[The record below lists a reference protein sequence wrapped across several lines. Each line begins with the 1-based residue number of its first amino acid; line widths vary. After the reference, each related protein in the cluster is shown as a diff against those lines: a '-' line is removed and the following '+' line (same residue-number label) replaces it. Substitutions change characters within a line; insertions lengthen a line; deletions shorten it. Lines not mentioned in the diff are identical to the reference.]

1 MRDIFFF
8 ALDNIDFSEDI
19 VDGKNTL
26 LGTVLIAFQQQTG
39 CAIRVQER
47 LELEK
52 PSREKSLSHV
62 PSTIVDLMPCHI
74 NRNPKPKESKQY
86 PEYRQSQDVEIPKSE
101 KTDVAWLFCRSLER
115 INPVEGAKPWVE
127 ENHSFDKE
135 EMQAATL
142 RTDSDDSVKVYL
154 KYDDCD
160 GYVPPWAAFNSML
173 DKRNSQ
179 NTSIH
184 VIPLIASPAH
194 EWQTLMTVLKHAQHI
209 NAEVVGPERKT
220 NVTLDMDLYAR
231 ALKLQ
236 TLMPEFKNSLVLR
249 IGEFHTVLCALRAL
263 GGIIENSGIDNSW
276 EESNLYSPATVRQI
290 LEGKHL
296 KRALNAHAMTAEV
309 LFDLLVKER
318 SIAEVTAKCA
328 EPLKSMQKSVI
339 CYGYDK
345 VAKAKQT
352 VVRAMEE
359 EQFQENLLHLCNDLK
374 AQSPISS
381 FLLDYMA
388 IFQNILSF
396 IRASREGN
404 WLLHL
409 ATLEQLCPLF
419 FSQNRLKYAQHVPEY
434 LEKMY
439 HLQETAPEI
448 WAEFYKG
455 SFCVSK
461 SEVGFTSIGVDHAL
475 EQKNRKL
482 KVLWGS

>member
-1 MRDIFFF
+1 
-8 ALDNIDFSEDI
+8 
-19 VDGKNTL
+19 
-26 LGTVLIAFQQQTG
+26 
-39 CAIRVQER
+39 
-47 LELEK
+47 
-52 PSREKSLSHV
+52 
-62 PSTIVDLMPCHI
+62 
-74 NRNPKPKESKQY
+74 
-86 PEYRQSQDVEIPKSE
+86 
-101 KTDVAWLFCRSLER
+101 
-115 INPVEGAKPWVE
+115 
-127 ENHSFDKE
+127 
-135 EMQAATL
+135 
-142 RTDSDDSVKVYL
+142 
-154 KYDDCD
+154 
-160 GYVPPWAAFNSML
+160 
-173 DKRNSQ
+173 
-179 NTSIH
+179 
-184 VIPLIASPAH
+184 
-194 EWQTLMTVLKHAQHI
+194 
-209 NAEVVGPERKT
+209 
-220 NVTLDMDLYAR
+220 MDLYAR

-482 KVLWGS
+482 KVLWGRQSSTAQAGRKHHHDLSVTSAPRQQQKIKQLTAVITATSPLKGKNGELVNIVTKSVMQDSVKVDILGRHEAGEKAYSKCVAGRIIGTVNLLDKMSNVKLQCWKTAFKKVRVNTESRVIELKETDHSLQEWLSEHEVDLIST